1 MEEGRALP
9 RWCAIFS
16 GANENFLFG
25 LEPKAPSRCL
35 QAGQGAYG
43 DKKTM
48 LKKILSAAAISAVA
62 VMTSTF
68 GASAA
73 IVCQGNTCWHTHDV
87 YEFPHEAGVVVH
99 EDNWHWGPHEKF
111 SFREH
116 EGRGY
121 WRGGKWVTW

>member
-1 MEEGRALP
+1 MET
-9 RWCAIFS
+9 
-16 GANENFLFG
+16 
-25 LEPKAPSRCL
+25 SRN
-35 QAGQGAYG
+35 
-43 DKKTM
+43 M
-48 LKKILSAAAISAVA
+48 LRKILSAAAISAVV

-73 IVCQGNTCWHTHDV
+73 IICQGNTCWHTHEAYD
-87 YEFPHEAGVVVH
+87 FPPEAGVVVH

-111 SFREH
+111 AFHEH